1 MVLASAWL
9 LPGCFGALAVLP
21 FWPAAVPAVLLLG
34 GSFYLLHNTLQ
45 TRATEMAPAARGSA
59 ISAFAF
65 CLFFGQAVGVAGAGL
80 LVELAGYRA
89 VFIIAGVG
97 LAVLASW
104 FARRLETL

>member
-1 MVLASAWL
+1 
-9 LPGCFGALAVLP
+9 VLP